1 VIIVE
6 KVCFLLK
13 SVFKIQIHS
22 TVSPSSAENSRNG
35 YSELMNFEYG
45 PLLEPNLDD
54 CEENVELLQFH
65 IS

>member
-1 VIIVE
+1 MIIIE

-22 TVSPSSAENSRNG
+22 TSSAKNRTNE
-35 YSELMNFEYG
+35 YSELMNFENG

-54 CEENVELLQFH
+54 CEENAELLQFH